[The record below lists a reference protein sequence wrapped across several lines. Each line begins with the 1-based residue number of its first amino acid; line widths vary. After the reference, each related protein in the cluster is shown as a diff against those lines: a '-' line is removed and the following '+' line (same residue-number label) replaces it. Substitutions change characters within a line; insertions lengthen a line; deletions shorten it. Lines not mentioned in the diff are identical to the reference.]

1 MGSALFA
8 AFVPAMQ
15 SENLGADAHAQS
27 QGMSDAAKAA
37 DERNKAS
44 RWQIASG
51 SLSMLESVYAVEPFP
66 GLDTRRELARKLNV
80 SARQVQVWFQNKRQ
94 ASGRSRVR
102 RVFFQP

>member
-1 MGSALFA
+1 
-8 AFVPAMQ
+8 MQ

-66 GLDTRRELARKLNV
+66 G
-80 SARQVQVWFQNKRQ
+80 
-94 ASGRSRVR
+94 G
-102 RVFFQP
+102 

>member
-1 MGSALFA
+1 
-8 AFVPAMQ
+8 MQ

-37 DERNKAS
+37 DDRNKAS

-66 GLDTRRELARKLNV
+66 GEQPPLQA
-80 SARQVQVWFQNKRQ
+80 APKRAF
-94 ASGRSRVR
+94 ASVV
-102 RVFFQP
+102 RVFLDNICRLSCRIAFENPAQSQLHSATV